1 MLARLSAFVVW
12 ALVGATLVFWGL
24 RLAVQA
30 PSAPTYAMAVGDA
43 AAVRGDLTALLGTAP
58 AAAVLATPSTPAPE
72 ASSRFRLLGIAA
84 PRAGSAAPAGRGV
97 ALIAVDGKLP
107 KAFAVGAR
115 IDPDLVLESVSL
127 RSVSIAS
134 SKGAPAIKLELPPL
148 AAAAT
153 GALPSAL
160 PGGNG
165 LPGVA
170 APVGPIGM
178 PVPGLVGQP
187 PAILQQPGQMEAPS
201 MIPQAPPPMIPR
213 QGPNAPLNQ

>member
-1 MLARLSAFVVW
+1 MLARLSAFVIW
-12 ALVGATLVFWGL
+12 ALVAATLVFWGL
-24 RLAVQA
+24 RLVVQA
-30 PSAPTYAMAVGDA
+30 PSAPAYAMAVGDA
-43 AAVRGDLTALLGTAP
+43 AAARGDLTALLGTAP
-58 AAAVLATPSTPAPE
+58 VAVVATPSAPAPE
-72 ASSRFRLLGIAA
+72 TSSRFRLLGIAA
-84 PRAGSAAPAGRGV
+84 PRAGGSAPARRGV

-153 GALPSAL
+153 GSLPIGLTGGTRL
-160 PGGNG
+160 PGM
-165 LPGVA
+165 A
-170 APVGPIGM
+170 APIGVPG
-178 PVPGLVGQP
+178 PVPGLVAP
-187 PAILQQPGQMEAPS
+187 PPQMQAPGPMEAPQ